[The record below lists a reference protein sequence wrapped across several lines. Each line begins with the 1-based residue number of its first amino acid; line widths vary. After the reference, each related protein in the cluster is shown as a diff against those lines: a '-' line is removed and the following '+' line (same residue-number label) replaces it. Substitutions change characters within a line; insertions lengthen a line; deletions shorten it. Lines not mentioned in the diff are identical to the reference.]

1 MATLETQPSLFHLEV
16 WSFPSIS
23 HSENRRHIDPVW
35 ISSQQSCLCPL
46 LSFGPWCK
54 PCCSQEDWLAL
65 VLGSYVWL
73 VWMNHIIA
81 YCLFSGQMSWG
92 HLAAIKLGS
101 PKIMLEVGRRAHSGK
116 VCHLHEGLCVHA
128 SSFFPSFARDVY
140 SVGPS
145 LPSPRRRLGLGR
157 GCADGA
163 SSLVTA
169 TSLLVSCPY
178 SCTLPSRPCSGRSG
192 KKKDRIGK
200 MLSGSTNSE

>member
-54 PCCSQEDWLAL
+54 PCCSQENWPAL

-73 VWMNHIIA
+73 VWMNHRIA
-81 YCLFSGQMSWG
+81 YCLFSGQMSRG

-128 SSFFPSFARDVY
+128 SSFFPSFARDAPY
-140 SVGPS
+140 KNGYLHNDQPNAAS
-145 LPSPRRRLGLGR
+145 LQAPHLYMNLMQIDSH
-157 GCADGA
+157 A
-163 SSLVTA
+163 S
-169 TSLLVSCPY
+169 
-178 SCTLPSRPCSGRSG
+178 RH
-192 KKKDRIGK
+192 
-200 MLSGSTNSE
+200 

>member
-73 VWMNHIIA
+73 VWMNHRIA
-81 YCLFSGQMSWG
+81 YCLFSGQMSWSVKSSG
-92 HLAAIKLGS
+92 PEEALLRIKLA
-101 PKIMLEVGRRAHSGK
+101 EVMK
-116 VCHLHEGLCVHA
+116 
-128 SSFFPSFARDVY
+128 FQPSYFK
-140 SVGPS
+140 S
-145 LPSPRRRLGLGR
+145 
-157 GCADGA
+157 
-163 SSLVTA
+163 
-169 TSLLVSCPY
+169 
-178 SCTLPSRPCSGRSG
+178 
-192 KKKDRIGK
+192 
-200 MLSGSTNSE
+200 